1 METMNKNT
9 QKMVIMASIRD
20 KIDCYT
26 VNIGARLLIF
36 RACWAE
42 NIIKSSTHNKRKV
55 F

>member
-26 VNIGARLLIF
+26 VNIGVTLLIF